1 MVGNMLL
8 LGAIFISGI
17 TTQATRISH
26 DNGLKALRRINCG
39 GTSTITHNNV
49 TWESDWGYNTG
60 LVATEIGGDELLGTN
75 RWDKRPLPNLIYR
88 IPVAVNSS
96 IRVVLHFLELMPK
109 SLGERVFNVEINGHM
124 VARELDVMSTA
135 NATGAPAP
143 VVVSFD
149 TVITARDKGLL
160 AVELV
165 PVTGAAF
172 LSALEVLQH

>member
-1 MVGNMLL
+1 MGQASIAKPDLSVLVCCAL
-8 LGAIFISGI
+8 IF
-17 TTQATRISH
+17 T
-26 DNGLKALRRINCG
+26 NLKDVC
-39 GTSTITHNNV
+39 
-49 TWESDWGYNTG
+49 
-60 LVATEIGGDELLGTN
+60 
-75 RWDKRPLPNLIYR
+75 R